1 MEKSIPAPQP
11 IAGTCCIPFG
21 KVKFMQVIQPT
32 AEISVGPFR
41 MERFTKVLL
50 PTVAMCWL
58 IEKREKS
65 IRVIQV
71 IQVIFYSPWTNWYA
85 WKNLLRFGTFITM
98 FINTMLDE
106 APLPIANSISLIQT

>member
-11 IAGTCCIPFG
+11 TAGMSYIPFG
-21 KVKFMQVIQPT
+21 KVKFMQVIHPT
-32 AEISVGPFR
+32 AEISVGPFP
-41 MERFTKVLL
+41 MGRFTKAPL

-65 IRVIQV
+65 IRAIQV
-71 IQVIFYSPWTNWYA
+71 IQVTFYSPWTNWYA

-98 FINTMLDE
+98 FINTKLD
-106 APLPIANSISLIQT
+106 